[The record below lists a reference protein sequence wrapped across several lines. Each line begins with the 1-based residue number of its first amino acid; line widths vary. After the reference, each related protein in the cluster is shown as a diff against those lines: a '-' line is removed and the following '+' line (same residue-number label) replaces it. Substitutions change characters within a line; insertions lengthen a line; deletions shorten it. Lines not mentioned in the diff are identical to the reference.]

1 MRLVRCFSAML
12 AASCLW
18 FGAASAADTAT
29 TFIRVSNPPGFG
41 RVIIDLPP
49 QASIETTTEGPRTRI
64 ALHDAGV
71 LRRSGPTLRNVV
83 ALDLD
88 EASVTLILAPGARL
102 RPMRFGTR
110 QIIDVL
116 DPPPAAN
123 QRAAAV
129 RAVPAVAV
137 IQGPVTQGAVT
148 QSAPTQASEDQ
159 VPVKPAAVE
168 PDPVPE
174 NAVKAAAPAVPEP
187 DVAAEPSAEPDRRKA
202 PVVVKRPAPFVIP
215 ADVTVGAA
223 AFRRD
228 RTGVVVLDRRLPLE
242 LPPGNDSVVT
252 VGSVTTVVEVP
263 LPPELELRLA
273 RTPAGW
279 SVDVSDH
286 PAAAGMTAELAA
298 DGMSFTLPHP
308 GRVVSVLDPATGAGL
323 LVGTSLGA
331 DDTAAVASERHAP
344 EYTVLSTRLGV
355 VVEPMS
361 DSVDLHWTISGFT
374 LRGARTGLK
383 PMTAEAAAK
392 RFDFPREPVPNLL
405 NRLKAHLASAATAPP
420 RARSAAREAAAQAML
435 SLGMGVEAHAL
446 MQTVI
451 DQDPQAAADA
461 AVAAISAVAAVAAG
475 RLDEAAALDDPR
487 LADVAEVAL
496 WRGVR
501 DHRLGRESDASAKL
515 PALIALARSYPE
527 PLLRLIWPDIAEA
540 AVAAGATL
548 PAEQLTPFASAML
561 LERKGDVDAAVTA
574 WQALADGADQ
584 FDRVRAAVRN
594 VELRLAAAR
603 ITPAVAGDLIERQTL
618 AWRGD
623 AREVALRLRAAELR
637 AASGQWR
644 QALNFLRETETL
656 FPDQAPTIRPR
667 KTAVFEQMVSAEGG
681 ALAPL
686 EVVLLAADYADCIPQ
701 GRAGGPLAGLL
712 ADKLLALDLPARAIP
727 VLQGLVLSTPAGPA
741 RAEFGA
747 RLGQALLEG
756 GDAAG
761 ARSALLASAAAD
773 LPSSLSETR
782 DVLLARTMAAQ
793 GDLAGAVANLKS
805 LATAQADEA
814 RASLLAAAGEW
825 QASLDALSD
834 LAAKLV
840 PASGT
845 LSDAAQ
851 AIVLRQAQAAA
862 RVPNPAAL
870 QTLERQAARL
880 SPARSDQLRI
890 LTQAPVRSAGDLPR
904 AAKELQL
911 ARTFS
916 NRS

>member
-1 MRLVRCFSAML
+1 MTLVRFTLAML
-12 AASCLW
+12 AAAGLCI
-18 FGAASAADTAT
+18 GAARAADTAT
-29 TFIRVSNPPGFG
+29 TFVRVSNPPGFG

-49 QASIETTTEGPRTRI
+49 QASAETTTEGPRTRI
-64 ALHDAGV
+64 ALRDAGV

-88 EASVTLILAPGARL
+88 EASVTLVLVPGARL

-110 QIIDVL
+110 QIFDVL
-116 DPPPAAN
+116 DPPPAAAN
-123 QRAAAV
+123 QRAASLRGATLP
-129 RAVPAVAV
+129 ATPQAGDGQVPAK
-137 IQGPVTQGAVT
+137 P
-148 QSAPTQASEDQ
+148 
-159 VPVKPAAVE
+159 PAAVE
-168 PDPVPE
+168 PDHVSE
-174 NAVKAAAPAVPEP
+174 TAAKAAAPAASEPEP
-187 DVAAEPSAEPDRRKA
+187 TAEPDAEPVRRKD
-202 PVVVKRPAPFVIP
+202 PVIVKRPVPFVIP

-228 RTGVVVLDRRLPLE
+228 GKEVVVLDRRLPVE
-242 LPPGNDSVVT
+242 LPPGSDVV
-252 VGSVTTVVEVP
+252 VSPGSVTTVVEVP
-263 LPPELELRLA
+263 LPPEMELHLA

-279 SVDVSDH
+279 SVDVADR
-286 PAAAGMTAELAA
+286 PAASGMTGEPAA
-298 DGMSFTLPHP
+298 DGMSFSLPHP

-323 LVGTSLGA
+323 LVGTSLAA
-331 DDTAAVASERHAP
+331 DDAAAVGPERHAP
-344 EYTVLSTRLGV
+344 EYTVLPTHLGV

-361 DSVDLHWTISGFT
+361 DSVDLHRTTTGFT

-383 PMTAEAAAK
+383 PITAEAAAK
-392 RFDFPREPVPNLL
+392 RFDFPSEPIPNLM
-405 NRLKAHLASAATAPP
+405 NRLKAHMVSAATAPP
-420 RARSAAREAAAQAML
+420 RARSAARGAAAQAML
-435 SLGMGVEAHAL
+435 SLGMAIEAHAL

-461 AVAAISAVAAVAAG
+461 SVAALSAIAAVASG

-487 LADVAEVAL
+487 LADVPEIAL

-501 DHRLGRESDASAKL
+501 DRRLGRESDALAKL
-515 PALIALARSYPE
+515 PALVALARSYPE
-527 PLLRLIWPDIAEA
+527 PLLRLIWPDVAEA
-540 AVAAGATL
+540 VVSAGATL
-548 PAEQLTPFASAML
+548 PAEQLTPFAAAMQ
-561 LERKGDVDAAVTA
+561 LEQKGDVDAAIAA
-574 WQALADGADQ
+574 WQALADSIDQ
-584 FDRVRAAVRN
+584 FDRVRAAVR
-594 VELRLAAAR
+594 VAELRLAAGR

-644 QALNFLRETETL
+644 QALDFLRETETL
-656 FPDQAPTIRPR
+656 FPDQVPAIRPR
-667 KTAVFEQMVSAEGG
+667 KAAVFEQMVSAEGG

-761 ARSALLASAAAD
+761 ARSALLASAAPD
-773 LPSSLSETR
+773 LSTGLRETR

-793 GDLAGAVANLKS
+793 GDLVGAVADLKS

-825 QASLDALSD
+825 QGSLDALSD
-834 LAAKLV
+834 LASKLV
-840 PASGT
+840 PATGA

-862 RVPNPAAL
+862 RIPNPAAL
-870 QTLERQAARL
+870 QMLERQATRL

-890 LTQAPVRSAGDLPR
+890 LTQAPVRSAADLPR

-911 ARTFS
+911 ARSFS
-916 NRS
+916 TRS